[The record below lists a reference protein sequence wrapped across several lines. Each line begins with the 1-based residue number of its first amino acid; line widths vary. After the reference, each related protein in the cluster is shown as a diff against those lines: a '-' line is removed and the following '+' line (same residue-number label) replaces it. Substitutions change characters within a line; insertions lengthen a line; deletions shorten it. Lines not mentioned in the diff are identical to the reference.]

1 MSHSI
6 PADVLDG
13 AESHCGDDAIDG
25 ERGEDDEERAA
36 ETEQL
41 RVGCGGDADE
51 PADAAA
57 SASAPALVTN
67 PLLLEAS
74 LPATSSTQGTA
85 GLTNTGFELPSL
97 GKVISAV
104 LRACLPFFVYYLLYM
119 VQMRPLIYLFL
130 YPN

>member
-13 AESHCGDDAIDG
+13 VESHCGVDAIDG

-41 RVGCGGDADE
+41 PVGCGGDADE

-57 SASAPALVTN
+57 SASAFVTN
-67 PLLLEAS
+67 PLSLEAS
-74 LPATSSTQGTA
+74 LPATSSTQGTT
-85 GLTNTGFELPSL
+85 GLTNTGFELASL
-97 GKVISAV
+97 GKVIPAV
-104 LRACLPFFVYYLLYM
+104 LHACLPFANFFLCI
-119 VQMRPLIYLFL
+119 IYTAWR
-130 YPN
+130 

>member
-1 MSHSI
+1 M
-6 PADVLDG
+6 
-13 AESHCGDDAIDG
+13 ESHCGDDAIDG

-41 RVGCGGDADE
+41 RVGCGGDVDE

-57 SASAPALVTN
+57 SASASAPAFVTN

-74 LPATSSTQGTA
+74 LPATSSTLGTA
-85 GLTNTGFELPSL
+85 GLTNTGFELAPL

-104 LRACLPFFVYYLLYM
+104 LHACLSFSCIKHSFSL
-119 VQMRPLIYLFL
+119 
-130 YPN
+130 